1 MFRKQISNRLP
12 NRYFPK
18 VYVGCSCQN
27 NWKLISH
34 ANISSKGL
42 NKGGLHLNREG
53 YELLQNN
60 FVNFMRSNCSMN
72 VDYPLVS
79 QMLPELVDNDV
90 HSGSLGPSSMPNF
103 YQLNVVSKWPLWTLT
118 VSSNILTNL
127 ESVSCWVFIW
137 YSGNWWNQTWRIHKK
152 FRTPNTRLWIYPSWQ
167 K

>member
-1 MFRKQISNRLP
+1 MGNYTIFQMFENLRRGKQASNFTTNVSKTDLKSSSEQIFSESIRW
-12 NRYFPK
+12 
-18 VYVGCSCQN
+18 VTSCQN

-79 QMLPELVDNDV
+79 QTLPELVDNDV

-103 YQLNVVSKWPLWTLT
+103 YQLNVVSKWPL
-118 VSSNILTNL
+118 
-127 ESVSCWVFIW
+127 
-137 YSGNWWNQTWRIHKK
+137 
-152 FRTPNTRLWIYPSWQ
+152 
-167 K
+167 

>member
-1 MFRKQISNRLP
+1 MFENRSQIVFRTDIFRKYTLGAPAQN
-12 NRYFPK
+12 
-18 VYVGCSCQN
+18 CQN

-53 YELLQNN
+53 YELLQKN

-90 HSGSLGPSSMPNF
+90 HSGSSGSSSMPNF
-103 YQLNVVSKWPLWTLT
+103 YQLNVVSKWPVNINSLVKHFDELR
-118 VSSNILTNL
+118 VSVLLSFHLIFWQLMKPNLTN
-127 ESVSCWVFIW
+127 
-137 YSGNWWNQTWRIHKK
+137 
-152 FRTPNTRLWIYPSWQ
+152 P
-167 K
+167 